1 MLQKIVINDNIFG
14 DKYQLLSTIPQAA
27 SIKWGIVMHCSTVIA
42 KLHDAPFSCGNE
54 FNRIKSSG
62 R

>member
-1 MLQKIVINDNIFG
+1 MLQEIVINDNIFG
-14 DKYQLLSTIPQAA
+14 DKYQLLSTIQQTA

>member
-27 SIKWGIVMHCSTVIA
+27 SIKWGIVMHCA
-42 KLHDAPFSCGNE
+42 AAQ
-54 FNRIKSSG
+54 
-62 R
+62 